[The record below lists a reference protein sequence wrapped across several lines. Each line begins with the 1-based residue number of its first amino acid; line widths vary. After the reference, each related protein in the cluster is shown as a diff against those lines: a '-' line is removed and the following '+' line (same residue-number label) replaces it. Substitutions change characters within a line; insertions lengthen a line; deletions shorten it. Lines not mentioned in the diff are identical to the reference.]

1 MGRKHVTISW
11 TISYDCFYCTCF
23 KCFGA
28 FPYFYDPF
36 RYCFSIVS
44 ISHKKPLTERDL
56 GKINDHLILRIDIRH
71 AIIHKQGYGSGR
83 SVKLAQVY

>member
-1 MGRKHVTISW
+1 MI
-11 TISYDCFYCTCF
+11 
-23 KCFGA
+23 A
-28 FPYFYDPF
+28 FIVLASNVLGHFHTFTTPFVIVSVSFPF
-36 RYCFSIVS
+36 RI
-44 ISHKKPLTERDL
+44 KKPLTERDL